1 VQVGPENTDDSGLDR
16 LGDLLDEALAVDS
29 RGDIKESAA
38 ATSAAASP
46 LQQNDEVD
54 PVLCT

>member
-16 LGDLLDEALAVDS
+16 LGDLLDEALAVDTAEATE
-29 RGDIKESAA
+29 ESAA